1 MGKLSIKGLFPL
13 PCLTTRGHQRWLNI
27 FDGKT
32 PKNERWFQEYDR
44 PLMSSHPF
52 VVILLVVFVI
62 VFVIVF
68 VAVLVG
74 AVVAD
79 CPWLSLIVVGCG

>member
-1 MGKLSIKGLFPL
+1 
-13 PCLTTRGHQRWLNI
+13 
-27 FDGKT
+27 
-32 PKNERWFQEYDR
+32 
-44 PLMSSHPF
+44 MSSHPF